1 MPASSRA
8 RPRLA
13 RLRLGELSRMAR
25 SNLAV
30 VGHVGPTATGET
42 LSSAHAL
49 AALAALG
56 QPTRLAIG
64 RLLMRQQPAGLSAG
78 NTAEAIG
85 FPHNTLSPHPA
96 IPPRAG
102 LAQAPRDGQAI
113 LSTAGIAGMCAV

>member
-49 AALAALG
+49 AALAPLG
-56 QPTRLAIG
+56 QPTRLAIV
-64 RLLMRQQPAGLSAG
+64 RLLMRQQPAGVSAG
-78 NTAEAIG
+78 KSPEVISWTPNPYTS
-85 FPHNTLSPHPA
+85 PLSLIRHSRLS
-96 IPPRAG
+96 RAA
-102 LAQAPRDGQAI
+102 L
-113 LSTAGIAGMCAV
+113 

>member
-1 MPASSRA
+1 MPAASRA

-13 RLRLGELSRMAR
+13 RLWLGELSRMAR

-56 QPTRLAIG
+56 QPTRLAIVG
-64 RLLMRQQPAGLSAG
+64 LLMRQQPPGRSPG
-78 NTAEAIG
+78 NIAEAVG
-85 FPHNTLSPHPA
+85 CPHTTLPT
-96 IPPRAG
+96 PRATLAPPG
-102 LAQAPRDGQAI
+102 LVPRAPDGRAPVY
-113 LSTAGIAGMCAV
+113 TAD